1 MAERWIHS
9 PGVAWERFRDEVVIL
24 AASGRK
30 IVRLNA
36 VGSWVWACCDGRA
49 TLDEIA
55 RKIARRWDRS
65 AEQVAVELRAFCEEL
80 AARGLLS
87 AAPVK
92 VALPA
97 GKSGTGSLAAVAGP
111 YVLPMVADEKG
122 MADGGRRDRVSPRS
136 VSGTL
141 P

>member
-1 MAERWIHS
+1 MGERWIHS

-36 VGSWVWACCDGRA
+36 VGSWVWACCDGRT
-49 TLDEIA
+49 TLDELA

-65 AEQVAVELRAFCEEL
+65 TEQVAGELRAFCEEL

-87 AAPVK
+87 AAPAMIAIPVRK
-92 VALPA
+92 TGA
-97 GKSGTGSLAAVAGP
+97 GRLVAVAGP

-122 MADGGRRDRVSPRS
+122 AGNGGRRDRVSPRS
-136 VSGTL
+136 VTGL

>member
-1 MAERWIHS
+1 MAECWIHG

-36 VGSWVWACCDGRA
+36 TGSWVWACCDGRT
-49 TLDEIA
+49 TLDELS

-65 AEQVAVELRAFCEEL
+65 AEQVAGELRAFCGEL

-87 AAPVK
+87 AAPAL
-92 VALPA
+92 VAIPA
-97 GKSGTGSLAAVAGP
+97 RKTVAGPLVTVAGP
-111 YVLPMVADEKG
+111 YVLPMVAAEKDA
-122 MADGGRRDRVSPRS
+122 ADGGSRDRVSPRS
-136 VSGTL
+136 VTGL

>member
-36 VGSWVWACCDGRA
+36 IGSWVWACCDGRT
-49 TLDEIA
+49 TLDELA

-65 AEQVAVELRAFCEEL
+65 AEQVAGELRDFCGEL

-87 AAPVK
+87 AAPAL
-92 VALPA
+92 VAIPA
-97 GKSGTGSLAAVAGP
+97 GKSGAGPLAAVVGP
-111 YVLPMVADEKG
+111 YVLPMVAGEKG
-122 MADGGRRDRVSPRS
+122 AGDDGRRDRVSPRS
-136 VSGTL
+136 ISGL